1 MDTSNA
7 LRVLVADSDARVREQ
22 VRLLL
27 DRDGRFSVCDEAAD
41 AAAAVS
47 RALAMRPDVCV
58 LEVDL
63 PGDGL
68 AAAWEISSR
77 LPNAD
82 VVVLTASEREDEL
95 MAALRVGV
103 SGFLLKSD
111 DLTRLPHAIWDIHQG
126 TFTMPRRLMTK
137 VVRRL
142 RATEP
147 RRRVVLAGH
156 RQPRLTSRE
165 WEVIDLLARGL
176 STREAADRLSLSPT
190 AIRVHTASVVKK
202 LGVRDRAE
210 ALATFAPRHA
220 QAAIPP
226 V

>member
-1 MDTSNA
+1 
-7 LRVLVADSDARVREQ
+7 
-22 VRLLL
+22 
-27 DRDGRFSVCDEAAD
+27 
-41 AAAAVS
+41 
-47 RALAMRPDVCV
+47 
-58 LEVDL
+58 
-63 PGDGL
+63 
-68 AAAWEISSR
+68 
-77 LPNAD
+77 
-82 VVVLTASEREDEL
+82 
-95 MAALRVGV
+95 
-103 SGFLLKSD
+103 
-111 DLTRLPHAIWDIHQG
+111 
-126 TFTMPRRLMTK
+126 MTK
-137 VVRRL
+137 VVRQL

-210 ALATFAPRHA
+210 ALATFAPR
-220 QAAIPP
+220 QAEPALPP